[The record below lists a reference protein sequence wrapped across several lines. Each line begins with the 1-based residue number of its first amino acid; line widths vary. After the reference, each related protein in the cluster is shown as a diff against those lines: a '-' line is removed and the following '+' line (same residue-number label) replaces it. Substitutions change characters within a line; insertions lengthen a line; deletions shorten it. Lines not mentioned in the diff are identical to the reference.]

1 MTAKKHQI
9 PNRCWNCNVTGGPKC
24 ASCENYDLWEKDT
37 RIGFTGISDEKTEH
51 VHKWMKNLPDDE
63 KQRFAINWKI
73 PHSLFNVACG
83 LYPGG
88 QDELQ
93 NIDWDKI
100 FKSHDLG
107 GWGHGGPVNVLSL

>member
-1 MTAKKHQI
+1 MTTK
-9 PNRCWNCNVTGGPKC
+9 G
-24 ASCENYDLWEKDT
+24 Y
-37 RIGFTGISDEKTEH
+37 TGIDKEKTERIH
-51 VHKWMKNLPDDE
+51 QWMKDLPDDE

-88 QDELQ
+88 GPELQ

-100 FKSHDLG
+100 YKSHDLG
-107 GWGHGGPVNVLSL
+107 GWSHGEKVNCCNFGE